1 MNDIS
6 FIKKFSTLSTAFLIL
21 GIIIS
26 FIVSGD
32 VPLFHF
38 VGILFILITL
48 LVIYSQTLKL
58 IANDYVIN
66 DRRIFF
72 YALLVRLI
80 FIPVIGYILINL
92 NGFPFASDK
101 DDFIYNEIAVSI
113 SKNWD
118 RNNPNFSTGIS
129 MSTGFYSG
137 FPTFSAFLMWVFGKE
152 WWIPRIGNAF
162 LSAFTV
168 VYFAKTCR
176 LIFKKEQIGLV
187 ILLMI
192 YSPIFVTFSSLQL
205 KDTLLL
211 FIIASI
217 FYFLV
222 YSFKNGFNP
231 KTIAILILLF
241 TALIFV
247 RAATIPPLL
256 IASVVSSL
264 YITNTK
270 IKFISRFW
278 KLTTIAIVIYGVLYL
293 WSFLGKY
300 GLIDS
305 PEVYFGM
312 RYDSLE
318 SESTGSGAGISSSNL
333 AYLLSTPLFIVGSVL
348 LPIPLAVELAGPPPY
363 FTNYNY
369 TANIFLYAMIP
380 LVAPTAFIWIKKRR
394 EYPIFLFFI
403 LFFFL
408 YKIGQAFSLSLFN
421 IRQGLP
427 AIFVM
432 HFFLPLLTIGKPSKK
447 IYLIFIVLLVIAMF
461 AYAFVRLNS
470 KSNIG

>member
-26 FIVSGD
+26 FLVSGN

-38 VGILFILITL
+38 VGIFFIIITL
-48 LVIYSQTLKL
+48 LIIYSQTLKL
-58 IANDYVIN
+58 IANEYVIS
-66 DRRIFF
+66 DRKIFF

-80 FIPVIGYILINL
+80 FIPVIAYILINL
-92 NGFPFASDK
+92 NGFPFVSDK

-137 FPTFSAFLMWVFGKE
+137 FPTFSAFLMWIFGKE

-192 YSPIFVTFSSLQL
+192 YSPIFIIYSSLQL

-217 FYFLV
+217 FYFSAS
-222 YSFKNGFNP
+222 SFKNGFKL
-231 KTIAILILLF
+231 KTIIILILLF
-241 TALIFV
+241 TSLIFV
-247 RAATIPPLL
+247 RAASIPPVL
-256 IASVVSSL
+256 IAGVVSSFYFKNSKNKL
-264 YITNTK
+264 
-270 IKFISRFW
+270 ISRFW
-278 KLTTIAIVIYGVLYL
+278 KLTTIAVIISGIFYL
-293 WSFLGKY
+293 WSFLGQY
-300 GLIDS
+300 GIIDS

-312 RYDSLE
+312 RYDSTQ
-318 SESTGSGAGISSSNL
+318 SESTGSGTGISSSNL
-333 AYLLSTPLFIVGSVL
+333 AYLLSTPLFIVGSII
-348 LPIPLAVELAGPPPY
+348 LPIPLAVELSGSPF

-380 LVAPTAFIWIKKRR
+380 LFVPAVFIWLRKRR
-394 EYPIFLFFI
+394 EYPIFIFFI

-408 YKIGQAFSLSLFN
+408 YKIGQSFSMSLFN

-427 AIFVM
+427 AIFMM
-432 HFFLPLLTIGKPSKK
+432 HFFLPFLSIGKPSKK
-447 IYLIFIVLLVIAMF
+447 IYVIFIVLEIIAMF

-470 KSNIG
+470 KSNLG